1 MAGIIFIP
9 RRVFPAGLNIS
20 KSRAIGNNRIFHAT
34 SALNYRAAFRF
45 YGPRSTLYDQL
56 APREIQPNYIGG
68 TKGRRGIVVINT
80 LSPNRIYIPSNFLPA
95 WKYLINISDV
105 VYRRA
110 KSQTSRKR
118 RKNSKRKY
126 IYIYTHSAERVS
138 SIAFSVRNRKARLA
152 AVCTGWRDGT
162 KLRSIARSSA
172 IVQSLCHTQPS

>member
-1 MAGIIFIP
+1 MDGFPFNFRQDRSVSLYPLRLRQPRILCRVLRLSTRPCPQPFPTSMPPPLVSYAFRSSLSGRRGRRTREGINFCGTMAGIIFIP

-95 WKYLINISDV
+95 
-105 VYRRA
+105 
-110 KSQTSRKR
+110 
-118 RKNSKRKY
+118 
-126 IYIYTHSAERVS
+126 
-138 SIAFSVRNRKARLA
+138 
-152 AVCTGWRDGT
+152 
-162 KLRSIARSSA
+162 
-172 IVQSLCHTQPS
+172 